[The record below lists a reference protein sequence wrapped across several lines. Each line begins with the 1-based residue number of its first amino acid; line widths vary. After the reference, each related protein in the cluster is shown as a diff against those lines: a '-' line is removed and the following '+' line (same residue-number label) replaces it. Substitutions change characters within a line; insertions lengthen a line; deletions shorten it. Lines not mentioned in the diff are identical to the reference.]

1 MEQHRGRTF
10 VFELNEDWLPTP
22 ENINALPEPLRQYI
36 HQLETLS
43 DPARLVWQNMA
54 LKDQLAALL
63 KKFVSSGL
71 V

>member
-1 MEQHRGRTF
+1 
-10 VFELNEDWLPTP
+10 
-22 ENINALPEPLRQYI
+22 
-36 HQLETLS
+36 LS

-54 LKDQLAALL
+54 LKDQLEALL